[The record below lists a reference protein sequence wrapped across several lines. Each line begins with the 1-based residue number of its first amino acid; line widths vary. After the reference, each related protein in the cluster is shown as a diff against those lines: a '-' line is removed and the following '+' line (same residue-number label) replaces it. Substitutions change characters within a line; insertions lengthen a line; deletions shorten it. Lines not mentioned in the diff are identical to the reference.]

1 MCGYIDVYNNEKREF
16 EPKCISEKY
25 LKVPIG
31 QIYYNF
37 VDFKSSFVSFLKKI
51 KRNSRNFIFLKK
63 KKKSKTLWKFSILLK
78 NKSFVQNS
86 LEFFTVLEINF
97 LLQNNHGISHH
108 QKEIF
113 RKLVSLENKSSRTIF
128 INQKPLFSKGK
139 LH

>member
-1 MCGYIDVYNNEKREF
+1 MFIITRRENLNLNVLVRS
-16 EPKCISEKY
+16 IWKY
-25 LKVPIG
+25 QLAKYTTILLILRVHL
-31 QIYYNF
+31 F
-37 VDFKSSFVSFLKKI
+37 LFKKNKKKFKKFYLFFL
-51 KRNSRNFIFLKK
+51 